1 MYYTFL
7 DGTNI
12 LKIIEESN
20 EIVIVQDE
28 NGKIFNMLRNEIVK
42 EIDKKYID
50 SLIFKYSNK

>member
-1 MYYTFL
+1 VYYTFL

-50 SLIFKYSNK
+50 SLISKYSNK